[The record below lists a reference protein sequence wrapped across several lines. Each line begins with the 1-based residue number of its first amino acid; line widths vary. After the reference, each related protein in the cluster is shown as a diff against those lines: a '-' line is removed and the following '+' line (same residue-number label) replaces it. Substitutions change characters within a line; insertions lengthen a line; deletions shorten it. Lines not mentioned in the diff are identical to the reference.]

1 MTMESEIYEGS
12 ATNTVEKSG
21 FYDFKLL
28 KTTTYAT
35 LYRASKAGKYFL
47 IKTTK
52 DNSERQLAMLRREY
66 ELSIGCDHLNVVHI
80 YTFEG
85 NTPVGAGI
93 IMEYL
98 DGRTLSEYLAENP
111 TIAARNRIFEELL
124 SGIGYLHKRGVIHN
138 DLKPK
143 NIIITRADNTLKL
156 IDFGLADNDAHFA
169 MRTLGCTPQYAS
181 PELRTQSRAIDA
193 RSDIYSLGVL
203 MSEIFGS
210 KYRHIAKR
218 CLQENP
224 NKRYENITALRLA
237 WRQRNRPLKV
247 ILSIVAFLIFILPLF
262 LFGQTKIAE
271 YNKTRERGQLF
282 TKIERDVEAIYAIVA
297 DSISRAIYYEFA
309 NNHIVSFWEQLAK
322 YQQRHIVTI
331 PDAELN
337 TLATNVYTH
346 AVNRLHNALWDQAK
360 ELPVIPR
367 GEMSADEHRFYNSL
381 LAGRKPYR
389 PYCAKW

>member
-1 MTMESEIYEGS
+1 M
-12 ATNTVEKSG
+12 
-21 FYDFKLL
+21 
-28 KTTTYAT
+28 
-35 LYRASKAGKYFL
+35 
-47 IKTTK
+47 
-52 DNSERQLAMLRREY
+52 
-66 ELSIGCDHLNVVHI
+66 
-80 YTFEG
+80 
-85 NTPVGAGI
+85 
-93 IMEYL
+93 
-98 DGRTLSEYLAENP
+98 
-111 TIAARNRIFEELL
+111 
-124 SGIGYLHKRGVIHN
+124 
-138 DLKPK
+138 
-143 NIIITRADNTLKL
+143 
-156 IDFGLADNDAHFA
+156 
-169 MRTLGCTPQYAS
+169 
-181 PELRTQSRAIDA
+181 
-193 RSDIYSLGVL
+193 
-203 MSEIFGS
+203 
-210 KYRHIAKR
+210 
-218 CLQENP
+218 
-224 NKRYENITALRLA
+224 
-237 WRQRNRPLKV
+237 
-247 ILSIVAFLIFILPLF
+247 AFLIFILPLF